1 MCQYQP
7 LLECSVTTLLSKKS
21 VFDREHFSSG
31 PMNYFDDED
40 KSLEVAE
47 NLPNCIIINLIKHK
61 LAKVNMKNFIAKYL

>member
-47 NLPNCIIINLIKHK
+47 NLPNCIIIK
-61 LAKVNMKNFIAKYL
+61 LDKA